1 MRIAL
6 IGSNGQLGTDIM
18 SYFKEKG
25 EDVIGLT
32 QDEIDVCYI
41 DKCEP
46 VILKI
51 KPDLVINTAAFHKVD
66 LCEDEGEAAFKV
78 NAVGVKNLC
87 DICLKLD
94 IPLMHFSTDF
104 VFGADKSR
112 AKPYTEDDCPAPV
125 SLYGISKLAG
135 EYVIKYNLKK
145 YYLIRSC
152 GLYGHAGSFGKGSNF
167 VDLMIQRAEK
177 GEKIRVVND
186 QILTPTST
194 KDLTEKLYELIHTG
208 KYGLYHMTNTG
219 QCSWY
224 DFAVE
229 IFKLAGLSPDISPI
243 TSEEFAAK
251 AKRPAYSVLDN
262 ENLRAIGIKDMRPWQ
277 EALKDYIDEKMDK

>member
-1 MRIAL
+1 
-6 IGSNGQLGTDIM
+6 M
-18 SYFKEKG
+18 SYFKGKG
-25 EDVIGLT
+25 EDIIGLT

-78 NAVGVKNLC
+78 NAVGVRNLC
-87 DICLKLD
+87 EVCLKID
-94 IPLMHFSTDF
+94 AVLMHFSTDF
-104 VFGADKSR
+104 VFGGDKNR
-112 AKPYTEDDCPAPV
+112 MIPYNEDDCPHPI

-135 EYVIKYNLKK
+135 EYIIKYMLKK
-145 YYLIRSC
+145 YYLIRTC

-167 VDLMIQRAEK
+167 VDLMIELAKK

-186 QILTPTST
+186 QVLTPTSS
-194 KDLTEKLYELIHTG
+194 KDLAEKLYELIYTK

-229 IFKLAGLSPDISPI
+229 IFKLAGISPDLKPIS
-243 TSEEFAAK
+243 SEEFAAK

-262 ENLRAIGIKDMRPWQ
+262 RNLRAAGIKDMRPWQ
-277 EALKDYIDEKMDK
+277 EALRDYINEKLSRGRIN

>member
-1 MRIAL
+1 
-6 IGSNGQLGTDIM
+6 M
-18 SYFKEKG
+18 SYFKGKG
-25 EDVIGLT
+25 EDIIGLT

-78 NAVGVKNLC
+78 NAVGVRNLC
-87 DICLKLD
+87 EVCLKID
-94 IPLMHFSTDF
+94 AVLMHFSTDF
-104 VFGADKSR
+104 VFGGDKNR
-112 AKPYTEDDCPAPV
+112 MIPYNEDDCPHPI

-135 EYVIKYNLKK
+135 EYIIKYMLKK
-145 YYLIRSC
+145 YYLIRTC

-167 VDLMIQRAEK
+167 VDLMIELAKK

-186 QILTPTST
+186 QVLTPTSS
-194 KDLTEKLYELIHTG
+194 KDLTEKLYELIYTK

-229 IFKLAGLSPDISPI
+229 IFKLAGISPDLKPIS
-243 TSEEFAAK
+243 SEEFAAK

-262 ENLRAIGIKDMRPWQ
+262 RNLRAAGIKDMRPWQ
-277 EALKDYIDEKMDK
+277 EALRDYINEKLSRGRIN